1 MGGRHEGPEPGTD
14 LFMAVVIFALLALLA
29 VIITLALASG

>member
-14 LFMAVVIFALLALLA
+14 LFMAALILALVALLAI
-29 VIITLALASG
+29 IITLALLNH